1 MAILITGT
9 AGFIGF
15 HTAKRLLEEGEIV
28 RGVDNFNEYYDINLK
43 ETRNKILE
51 GFANFKVYRI
61 DLANYSELAKVF
73 EEKKIERVIHL
84 GAQGGVRYS
93 LSNPGLYE
101 RSNITGTLH
110 IFELSRRYSVKN
122 IIYASSSSVY
132 GGNTKIPFSED
143 DPVDKPI
150 SFYAMTKRAN
160 ELLAYTYH
168 HLYGMKMTGL
178 RFFTVYG
185 EWGRPDMAMW
195 KFTKN
200 ILEGKEI
207 EVYNFG
213 NMKRDFT
220 YVADIV
226 EGILLALRKEFD
238 HEIINLGNNN
248 PVALNY
254 FIELIEKATG
264 KQANKNMMEMQPG
277 DISVTCADISKAKR
291 LMGWE
296 PKTSIEEG
304 IKRFVEWFQQEN

>member
-304 IKRFVEWFQQEN
+304 IKRFVEWFKQEN

>member
-110 IFELSRRYSVKN
+110 IFELSRRHRVKN

>member
-28 RGVDNFNEYYDINLK
+28 IGVDNFNEYYDINLK

-51 GFANFKVYRI
+51 GFANFKMYRI
-61 DLANYSELAKVF
+61 DLADYSELAKIF
-73 EEKKIERVIHL
+73 EENKIERVIHL

-150 SFYAMTKRAN
+150 SFYAMTKRVN

-264 KQANKNMMEMQPG
+264 KQANKKMMEMQSG
-277 DISVTCADISKAKR
+277 DVPVTCADISKAKR
-291 LMGWE
+291 LLGWE

-304 IKRFVEWFQQEN
+304 IKRFVEWFKQEN